1 MKQAN
6 ERALVDAR
14 SYDLNGNLTS
24 LKNDVAG
31 NALTLSVSCLYDY
44 RNRMVEY
51 KDELT
56 GQRHTYAY
64 DALGRRIAKTVDA
77 DGVTGPPTTTRY
89 FYGGESQWQV
99 CEEQDGSGDTV
110 ATYVYGR
117 YIDEVLQ
124 MQRCGTGILPVDCT
138 TGRVAQVV
146 LDLGSRFRPQVESGD
161 ANDVAR

>member
-1 MKQAN
+1 MLLA
-6 ERALVDAR
+6 
-14 SYDLNGNLTS
+14 DLPNP
-24 LKNDVAG
+24 AP
-31 NALTLSVSCLYDY
+31 
-44 RNRMVEY
+44 R
-51 KDELT
+51 
-56 GQRHTYAY
+56 
-64 DALGRRIAKTVDA
+64 
-77 DGVTGPPTTTRY
+77 TTRY

-110 ATYVYGR
+110 ATYVYGN

-146 LDLGSRFRPQVESGD
+146 LDLGARFRRQVEFGD